1 MSARPTRYS
10 QAEVGRALERIETL
24 LGMPS
29 DDGKGGTGL
38 IGEVARIRSTVE
50 GHDKLASTI
59 RGGFLTLT
67 VAVVALWWIIKAK
80 VAAVLGVSP

>member
-1 MSARPTRYS
+1 MTTRPTRYT
-10 QAEVGRALERIETL
+10 QAEIGEMLGEIKAL
-24 LGMPS
+24 LGAPS

-38 IGEVARIRSTVE
+38 IGEVARIRTTVE
-50 GHDKLASTI
+50 GHDKLASAI

-80 VAAVLGVSP
+80 VAAVLGVTP